1 MEADIADELVA
12 LDVGRDLCFGF
23 NHPAAAVWKLLAS
36 ARSSDELVD
45 ELIGQFDVERP
56 DCEADVAHLL
66 GELTRL
72 GLVER
77 I

>member
-1 MEADIADELVA
+1 MEADIAEELVA

-23 NHPAAAVWKLLAS
+23 NQQAAAVWKLLAS
-36 ARSSDELVD
+36 PKSNNELVD
-45 ELIGQFDVERP
+45 QLIDEFDVERP
-56 DCEADVAHLL
+56 DCEADVAYLL
-66 GELTRL
+66 DELSRL